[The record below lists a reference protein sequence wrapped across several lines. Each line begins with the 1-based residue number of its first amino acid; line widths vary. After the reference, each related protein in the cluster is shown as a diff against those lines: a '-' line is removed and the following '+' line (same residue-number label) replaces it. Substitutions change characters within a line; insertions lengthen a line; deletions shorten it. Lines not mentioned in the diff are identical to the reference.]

1 MRSVAE
7 LIKIGLEDYLVN
19 GRDTYMCYILS
30 DLTEEGQIT
39 LEEYRLF
46 RIWLIEEHGI
56 PSWESVTSYLHRN
69 CMKGTDLNWVNFYVW
84 SYFDLIRK
92 EENNEL

>member
-1 MRSVAE
+1 MKSVAE

-19 GRDTYMCYILS
+19 GRDTYMCHILS

-39 LEEYRLF
+39 HGEYRSF
-46 RIWLIEEHGI
+46 REWLVKEHGV
-56 PSWESVTSYLHRN
+56 PSWESVISHLHRN
-69 CMKGTDLNWVNFYVW
+69 CLEGTNQNWINFYIW

>member
-30 DLTEEGQIT
+30 DLVEEGQIT
-39 LEEYRLF
+39 HGEYRSF
-46 RIWLIEEHGI
+46 REWLIGEHGLS
-56 PSWESVTSYLHRN
+56 SWEAVLDYLHRN
-69 CMKGTDLNWVNFYVW
+69 CLRDTETNWMNFYVW

-92 EENNEL
+92 GGE